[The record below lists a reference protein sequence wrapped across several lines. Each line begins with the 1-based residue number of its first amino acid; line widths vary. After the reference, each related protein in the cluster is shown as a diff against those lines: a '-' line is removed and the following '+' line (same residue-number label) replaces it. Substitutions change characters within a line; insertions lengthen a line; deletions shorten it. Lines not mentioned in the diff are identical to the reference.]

1 MTRRRS
7 TYQWETKAKQTTGIR
22 EEDGKRRKRQ
32 RNEREGGKRGKWR
45 RKRDMQTEA
54 AGQG

>member
-7 TYQWETKAKQTTGIR
+7 TYKWETKVKQTTGIR
-22 EEDGKRRKRQ
+22 EENGKWRK
-32 RNEREGGKRGKWR
+32 RNEREEGKGGKWR

-54 AGQG
+54 TGQG